1 MVTWGLPMTRRLL
14 WILAI
19 SLGTALSGLG
29 QTTEE
34 IRINGSGTAL
44 DMLKPLAEAYQR
56 KHPQVRIAVEK
67 PLGSSGAI
75 KALLAG
81 ALDLALSSKPLAAE
95 EAARGARLQ
104 GYGRTPL
111 AIVAEKSV
119 PMTDISTQQLEDLYA
134 GRLTQWKPGSPVRLV
149 LRPQSDIDTQILRA
163 LSPGLNQAVTQAHGR
178 PGMLMAVTDPEA
190 TALMARTQGG
200 FGASGLAGLLVEKP
214 PLKVLALNGVLPTTG
229 TLASGAY
236 PLAKEIS
243 VVTTAKTPAA
253 AWAFIDFI
261 YSAAGRA
268 QAEKVG
274 VLVMGASV
282 PDR

>member
-1 MVTWGLPMTRRLL
+1 MRKTLL
-14 WILAI
+14 WILAM
-19 SLGTALSGLG
+19 SLGTALPGLG
-29 QTTEE
+29 QATEE

-56 KHPQVRIAVEK
+56 KHPQVRIAIEK

-81 ALDLALSSKPLAAE
+81 ALDLALSSKPLSPD

-104 GYGRTPL
+104 GYGKTPL
-111 AIVAEKSV
+111 AIVTEKGV
-119 PMTDISTQQLEDLYA
+119 PASDITTQLLEDIFA
-134 GRLTQWKPGSPVRLV
+134 GRATQWKPGSPVRLV
-149 LRPQSDIDTQILRA
+149 LRPQNDIDTTILRS
-163 LSPGLNQAVTQAHGR
+163 LSPGLNQAVSLAHGR

-190 TALMARTQGG
+190 TALIARTHGG
-200 FGASGLAGLLVEKP
+200 IGASGLAGLLVDKP
-214 PLKVLALNGVLPTTG
+214 PLKVLTLNGVRPTTA
-229 TLASGAY
+229 TLASGTY

-274 VLVMGASV
+274 VLVMSSSAPS
-282 PDR
+282 R